1 MVTGPST
8 DSANGVSS
16 WQTGTVEIS
25 GGYLA
30 YHRTGGSGPALVL
43 SHGLTDNGLCWSRVA
58 TALAPG
64 FDIVMLDARGH
75 GESSR
80 MPADETHDPG
90 RDIAEAIDALGLKS
104 PIVMGHSVGARATA
118 AYASAN
124 PGGALK
130 VILEDPPLL
139 PIADWSETAV
149 RKAKFRQQVAK
160 FQALSDAEI
169 TAMGK
174 NLSPDWHDDEFR
186 AWTLGKRQVD
196 PEAMP
201 DYAIPWQVS
210 LAGIAAP
217 TLLIYGESERGGLVS
232 RQVAAEAIRINP
244 NIRAVQIRGAGH
256 NIRRENLHDYIAAVR
271 EFLSEDQATLT
282 IEGTT
287 HGDS

>member
-1 MVTGPST
+1 MVTEPS
-8 DSANGVSS
+8 DGFANGASS
-16 WQTGTVEIS
+16 WLAGTVEIS

-30 YHRTGGSGPALVL
+30 YHRTGGSGPALLL

-58 TALAPG
+58 TSLADG

-80 MPADETHDPG
+80 MLAGEMYDPG
-90 RDIAEAIDALGLKS
+90 RDIAEAIAALGLKA

-139 PIADWSETAV
+139 PIADRSETAV
-149 RKAKFRQQVAK
+149 RQAKFRQQVAK

-174 NLSPDWHDDEFR
+174 NVSPDWHDYEFR

-196 PEAMP
+196 PESMP
-201 DYAIPWQVS
+201 GYAIPWQES

-217 TLLIYGESERGGLVS
+217 TLLIYAESERGGLVS
-232 RQVAAEAIRINP
+232 QQVAAEAMRINP
-244 NIRAVQIRGAGH
+244 NIRAVQIPGAGH
-256 NIRRENLHDYIAAVR
+256 NIRRENFHGFIAAVR
-271 EFLSEDQATLT
+271 EFLSEDQATLA

-287 HGDS
+287 HDGS

>member
-1 MVTGPST
+1 MVTASSDDFVSG
-8 DSANGVSS
+8 ASS
-16 WQTGTVEIS
+16 WLAGTVEIS

-30 YHRTGGSGPALVL
+30 YHRTSGSGPALVL

-58 TALAPG
+58 TALAAG

-80 MPADETHDPG
+80 MLAGEMHDPG
-90 RDIAEAIDALGLKS
+90 RDIAEAIARLGLKS

-130 VILEDPPLL
+130 VILEDPPFL
-139 PIADWSETAV
+139 PIADRSEAAV
-149 RKAKFRQQVAK
+149 RKAKFRHQVAK
-160 FQALSDAEI
+160 FQALSVAEI

-174 NLSPDWHDDEFR
+174 NLSPDWHDDEFP

-201 DYAIPWQVS
+201 DYAIPWQE
-210 LAGIAAP
+210 LLTGIAAP

-232 RQVAAEAIRINP
+232 REIAAEATRINP

-256 NIRRENLHDYIAAVR
+256 NIRRENFHGFIAAVK
-271 EFLSEDQATLT
+271 EFLSEDQVTLA

-287 HGDS
+287 HGGS